1 MKIMMSPRFIALFMG
16 LGALS
21 ALAEAPRAVMPEKH
35 RAFFKSYCLECHNAE
50 TQEGKVRLDD
60 LAYEIIDIPNAER
73 WQKILNV
80 LNSGEMPPEDEKQP
94 KQADKT
100 EFLDHLSQ
108 TMVTARKTL
117 ADQGGVIT
125 MRRLNR
131 REYENTIRELLGVQV
146 DVKTLPSDAGSGG
159 FDTAGKSLFFS
170 SDQFEQ
176 YLAIARTAIDE
187 SLVAGER
194 PVTSKLLRECE
205 TGANKSLKNTRDRL
219 LQTQNRIEKISES
232 GDGKNGGF
240 IDANELAFQKK
251 GLVRYLPFHEM
262 VLSHPLSKSGAL
274 LTISAGYAQDV
285 TTIPADAPPGDYV
298 LRVRVGVLDESPSEQ
313 RFLEVGQGNSD
324 GTSAKAEMALLGCY
338 QVTGTPQQPQTIEIP
353 VTVTK
358 SGNRTFI
365 LRQRQHNDRK
375 AMKNFYFATVS
386 KNGVGPAPSLW
397 LDSVEWEGPI
407 IKQWPPA
414 SYQAVFGNSSKDDQ
428 GAREMVQRFAERA
441 FRGRS
446 VDPLFLDKLMDG
458 YQRKRSSGASF
469 EVAIREPL
477 AIVLASPSFLYIVE
491 PVSDPKASR
500 QLTPV
505 ELANRLSYF
514 LWSAPPDAALM
525 ARALS
530 GELMQPAVLAS
541 EVDRLIA
548 DPKAWGFITG
558 FVSQWLHMERLD
570 FFQFNPGRFPTFDHS
585 TRLAARDEVYHS
597 FLTVLRDDLGLKQL
611 LKSDYVVVNAL
622 MADYYG
628 IPGVIGPEYRRV
640 SVPAGLPR
648 GGLLG
653 MAAILAMG
661 SDGERSSPVERGAFV
676 MRRLLNA
683 PPPPAPANVP
693 QLSRLEGKAL
703 PARELLAA
711 HMEQAQCAQCH
722 RKIDPIGYGLEN
734 FNAAGLWRTEELLA
748 TPKAKKQ
755 KRNSEPKGFPID
767 PTGQLPDGTTFEDF
781 FGLRDAISTR
791 TDTFTRGLTEALIE
805 YALGRPFGFADED
818 LADKL
823 MADSKKNDYQFRQ
836 IIQSLVASEAFHTK

>member
-1 MKIMMSPRFIALFMG
+1 MLKTKISFLSVSLCLCAV
-16 LGALS
+16 S

-35 RAFFKSYCLECHNAE
+35 RAFFKSYCLECHNTE

-60 LAYEIIDIPNAER
+60 LAYEITDISNAER

-80 LNSGEMPPEDEKQP
+80 LNSGEMPPEDERQP

-100 EFLDHLSQ
+100 EFLDHLSHN
-108 TMVTARKTL
+108 MVTARKTL

-131 REYENTIRELLGVQV
+131 REYENTIRDLLGVQV

-176 YLAIARTAIDE
+176 YHDIAHKAIDE
-187 SLVAGER
+187 ALLAGER
-194 PVTSKLLRECE
+194 PVTSKVLRECE
-205 TGANKSLKNTRDRL
+205 TGANKSLNKTLEGMLTRRKKA
-219 LQTQNRIEKISES
+219 EAAVAS
-232 GDGKNGGF
+232 GDAKKAGF
-240 IDANELAFQKK
+240 VDENELKFLSRPEKNPIPLHE
-251 GLVRYLPFHEM
+251 LVLN
-262 VLSHPLSKSGAL
+262 HPLSKSGAL
-274 LTISAGYAQDV
+274 LTISAGYAQDA

-298 LRVRVGVLDESPSEQ
+298 LRVRVGALDDAPSSQ

-324 GTSAKAEMALLGCY
+324 ATSAKAEMALLGCY

-353 VTVTK
+353 ITVTK

-375 AMKNFYFATVS
+375 RMQGVFFTAVRE
-386 KNGVGPAPSLW
+386 NGVGVAPSLW

-414 SYQAVFGNSSKDDQ
+414 SYQSVIGNSSKDDQ
-428 GAREMVQRFAERA
+428 GVREIVQRFAERA

-446 VDPLFLDKLMDG
+446 VDPLFLDKLMEG
-458 YQRKRSSGASF
+458 YHRKRRSGASF

-514 LWSAPPDAALM
+514 LWSASPDAALM
-525 ARALS
+525 ARARS
-530 GELMQPAVLAS
+530 GELMQPSMLAS

-611 LKSDYVVVNAL
+611 LKSDFVVVNAL
-622 MADYYG
+622 MADYYS
-628 IPGVIGPEYRRV
+628 IPGVNGPEYRRV

-648 GGLLG
+648 GGMLG

-693 QLSRLEGKAL
+693 QLSRFEGKAL

-748 TPKAKKQ
+748 TPTAKKQ

-767 PTGQLPDGTTFEDF
+767 PTGQLPDGTAFKDF

-823 MADSKKNDYQFRQ
+823 MGASKKNDYQFRQ
-836 IIQSLVASEAFHTK
+836 IIQSLVASEAFHRK

>member
-1 MKIMMSPRFIALFMG
+1 MKSFIALLMG
-16 LGALS
+16 LAALS
-21 ALAEAPRAVMPEKH
+21 SFAEGPRAVMPEKH
-35 RAFFKSYCLECHNAE
+35 RAFFKTYCTDCHNAE
-50 TQEGKVRLDD
+50 KQKGKVRLDD
-60 LAYEIIDIPNAER
+60 LPFEITDIPNAER
-73 WQKILNV
+73 WQKILNT
-80 LNSGEMPPEDEKQP
+80 LNSGEMPPEDKKQP
-94 KQADKT
+94 ASAEKA
-100 EFLDHLSQ
+100 EFLDHLSHA
-108 TMVTARKTL
+108 MVAARKTL
-117 ADQGGVIT
+117 TDQGGVIT

-131 REYENTIRELLGVQV
+131 REYENTIRELLRVKV
-146 DVKTLPSDAGSGG
+146 DAKSLPSDAGSGG
-159 FDTAGKSLFFS
+159 FDTKGSSLFFS

-176 YLAIARTAIDE
+176 YLAIARTALDE
-187 SLVAGER
+187 AMLAGER
-194 PVTSKLLRECE
+194 PVTSKHLRECE
-205 TGANKSLKNTRDRL
+205 TDANRSLRRSLETMVARQKKA
-219 LQTQNRIEKISES
+219 EKAAAL
-232 GDGKNGGF
+232 GDAKKGGF
-240 IDANELAFQKK
+240 KDAADLKFLSRPEKNPIPLHEL
-251 GLVRYLPFHEM
+251 
-262 VLSHPLSKSGAL
+262 VLNHPASKSGAL
-274 LTISAGYAQDV
+274 LTIYAGYAQDV

-298 LRVRVGVLDESPSEQ
+298 LRVRVGALDDAPSSH
-313 RFLEVGQGNSD
+313 RFLEVGLGNSD
-324 GTSAKAEMALLGCY
+324 GASAKAEMVLFGCH

-353 VTVTK
+353 ITVTK
-358 SGNRTFI
+358 TGNRTFI

-375 AMKNFYFATVS
+375 RMQGVFFAAVRE
-386 KNGVGPAPSLW
+386 NGVGVAPSLW

-428 GAREMVQRFAERA
+428 GAREIVQRFAERA

-446 VDPLFLDKLMDG
+446 VDPLFLDKLMQG
-458 YQRKRSSGASF
+458 YQRKRSSGATF
-469 EVAIREPL
+469 EAALRESL

-491 PVSDPKASR
+491 PVSDPKVPR

-525 ARALS
+525 ATARS
-530 GELMQPAVLAS
+530 GELMQPAVLS
-541 EVDRLIA
+541 REVDRLIA

-570 FFQFNPGRFPTFDHS
+570 FFQFNPGRFPTFDHI

-611 LKSDYVVVNAL
+611 LKSDSVFVNAL

-628 IPGVIGPEYRRV
+628 IPDVNGSEYRKV
-640 SVPAGLPR
+640 TVPAGLPR

-703 PARELLAA
+703 PARELVAA
-711 HMEQAQCAQCH
+711 HMEEAQCAQCH
-722 RKIDPIGYGLEN
+722 RKIDPIGFGLEN

-748 TPKAKKQ
+748 TTKGKKQ
-755 KRNSEPKGFPID
+755 KAKGEPEGFPID
-767 PTGQLPDGTTFEDF
+767 PKGQLPDGTAFKDF
-781 FGLRDAISTR
+781 FGLRDAIATR
-791 TDTFTRGLTEALIE
+791 TDVFTRGLTEALIE
-805 YALGRPFGFADED
+805 YAMGRPFGFVDED
-818 LADKL
+818 LAHGL
-823 MADSKKNDYQFRQ
+823 VTASKKNDYQFRQ
-836 IIQSLVASEAFHTK
+836 IIQSLVASEAFHKK